1 MDKKLLI
8 IFSDKFSSEIQA
20 KKASNEIKLFTNS
33 KVKYYY
39 DKLNSYFLF
48 DLHEDDYDIIDG
60 CLYQWLGEQDINY
73 LMISMGDRNNIHLLP
88 GNVYRMLNTLDN
100 NKFEI
105 KIDTNIPDEKLVE
118 QEKPTPKSTENGYFN
133 IIQFFDDDDSDD
145 LITKIKN
152 KKKEKTIDQILD
164 KINTNGITSLTEEE
178 LKILKRKST
187 N

>member
-33 KVKYYY
+33 KVKCYY
-39 DKLNSYFLF
+39 DKSNSYFVFNLI
-48 DLHEDDYDIIDG
+48 EGNYDIVEE
-60 CLYQWLGEQDINY
+60 CLYDWLGKEDINY
-73 LMISMGDRNNIHLLP
+73 LMISMKDRNNIHLLP
-88 GNVYRMLNTLDN
+88 AKIYSMLHSPDN
-100 NKFEI
+100 DE
-105 KIDTNIPDEKLVE
+105 IDTNIPDEKLVE
-118 QEKPTPKSTENGYFN
+118 EKSNPKLTENDYFGV
-133 IIQFFDDDDSDD
+133 IQFLDYDDSED

-164 KINTNGITSLTEEE
+164 KINTDGITSLTEEE
-178 LKILKRKST
+178 LKILKRKPI